1 MSDPLHG
8 VYRTKEEVEEQ
19 RKRDPISQLAL
30 TLTEAG
36 VLDQGAV
43 DALDAEVRAEV
54 EAAVRFADES
64 PEPDPGELTRHVL
77 AD

>member
-19 RKRDPISQLAL
+19 RKRDPISQLAA
-30 TLTEAG
+30 TLTESGA
-36 VLDQGAV
+36 LDQSAV

-64 PEPDPGELTRHVL
+64 PEPDPSELTRHVL